1 MLSSP
6 SSFSTAL
13 DSLSSA
19 SPSFLTALDSQS
31 SPSSASSM
39 ADGSNHRGG
48 SLEHPQYCQAG
59 QVSREIE
66 DHVRIYFDEL
76 LYNHA
81 LTLLSDVLNSGLSHS
96 NATSKAACIP
106 TPKFLQLASTLLV
119 HPISTTRAKNE
130 NVEVASRSIAL
141 LQSTLTQIGPQNS
154 NLKQAFSFEA
164 DRYNRRRSYDRD
176 SGSNS
181 DDDDIRGVVS
191 QNGLWRCA
199 KDFWQIVG
207 WSFNCSVRYPKR
219 WRYWKVLLEYL
230 LDVLDADWQERE
242 AMDDAVFKGKVDRN
256 QGAKELSPGYDS
268 LRDSLLVQYLG
279 GSSHNRSGN
288 AVRRIVKA
296 AFADGSLQSVKAY
309 PEVFENETKDLKKD
323 VSQKRKW
330 DDSKNTKEMGFG
342 DYDEEEDEEDIAS
355 ESSDSPE
362 ESFQESAKKGSTR
375 YSSTIGDPDSIR
387 LRQRVISMLSRVS
400 VFLPQKFMPVVDL
413 YSLLAEFTAA
423 LPIASFSLLL
433 NISQTSPLPSEVL
446 ISLMQ
451 LLCCRYLPRST
462 PLPHEIENST
472 NDSITQSILEICYL
486 PWCPMT
492 SSFDDNA
499 KYSILVENLFRL
511 FLTGCEASHTPNLDD
526 ALEKGI
532 SAREKMCK
540 TDGRRRVDAAT
551 KKEEEIAKVFLDA
564 SSRRLRSL
572 VNWIGV
578 SGA

>member
-1 MLSSP
+1 
-6 SSFSTAL
+6 
-13 DSLSSA
+13 
-19 SPSFLTALDSQS
+19 
-31 SPSSASSM
+31 M
-39 ADGSNHRGG
+39 AHGTNYRGR
-48 SLEHPQYCQAG
+48 SLEHPQYCQAD

-66 DHVRIYFDEL
+66 DHVKIYFDEL

-81 LTLLSDVLNSGLSHS
+81 LILLSDVLNSGLSHS

-119 HPISTTRAKNE
+119 HPIFTTRAKNE
-130 NVEVASRSIAL
+130 NVEVASNSLAL
-141 LQSTLTQIGPQNS
+141 LQNILTQIGPQNS
-154 NLKQAFSFEA
+154 NLKQAFCFEA
-164 DRYNRRRSYDRD
+164 DRYNRRRPYDGD

-199 KDFWQIVG
+199 KDFLADCGLVIQ
-207 WSFNCSVRYPKR
+207 
-219 WRYWKVLLEYL
+219 LQH
-230 LDVLDADWQERE
+230 VLDADWQERE
-242 AMDDAVFKGKVDRN
+242 AMDDAAFKGKVDRN
-256 QGAKELSPGYDS
+256 QGAKKLSPGYES
-268 LRDSLLVQYLG
+268 LSRLITEENGMTARILRAWVLV
-279 GSSHNRSGN
+279 
-288 AVRRIVKA
+288 I
-296 AFADGSLQSVKAY
+296 
-309 PEVFENETKDLKKD
+309 TM
-323 VSQKRKW
+323 KRKMKKTLQT
-330 DDSKNTKEMGFG
+330 D
-342 DYDEEEDEEDIAS
+342 
-355 ESSDSPE
+355 SSDNPE
-362 ESFQESAKKGSTR
+362 ESFQKPAKKGSTE

-387 LRQRVISMLSRVS
+387 LRQRVITMLSRVS

-433 NISQTSPLPSEVL
+433 NISRTSPLPSEVL

-472 NDSITQSILEICYL
+472 NDAITQSILEICYL

-492 SSFDDNA
+492 SSFEDNA

-526 ALEKGI
+526 AIEKGI
-532 SAREKMCK
+532 SAREKMCQ

-551 KKEEEIAKVFLDA
+551 KKEEEIAKIYLDA

-572 VNWIGV
+572 IDWIGV
-578 SGA
+578 SGV